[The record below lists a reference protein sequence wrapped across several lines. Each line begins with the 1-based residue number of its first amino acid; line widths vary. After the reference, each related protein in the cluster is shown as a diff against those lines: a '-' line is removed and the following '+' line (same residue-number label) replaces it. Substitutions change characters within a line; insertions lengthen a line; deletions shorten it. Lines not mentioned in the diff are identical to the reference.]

1 MREIVTIC
9 FAAILLALDLSLAVS
24 LRRLI
29 KDRSKAQGAVTAI
42 VYAVIGAAAVF
53 AGGMGSEK
61 LYQTMQQTKWFSY
74 VKTNFLSSANPQ
86 MLYFLLY
93 VLLLNFGIVIAGLLL
108 WWLIDVLSRQPK
120 IKRAAEQVT
129 NAVTSKLQMRRKAK
143 DAGERRS
150 EQIIENAGANATKTL
165 KVPFATVKVPPLAVL
180 GKWLWNLGSALLIL
194 LFVEI
199 VCGFI
204 AVYLKIPNF
213 SYGRKTQ
220 WAYGFFQVPILLSLV
235 SVSLAR
241 ALSYD
246 AKRALEV
253 RTSSESTAGT
263 KTKAHKNADQNQEEN
278 AGHIAYG
285 KLLRG
290 ASMRAPKDCDLTS
303 FLPDYLYE
311 CFQRRRRVIVLCNS
325 KDDADAWH
333 TSLKR
338 ILTGRFGEICLI
350 RIGDSMHL
358 KNREDIDIL
367 VADADEFL
375 REDLQRIWPL
385 WFSQVGFVML
395 SDTHPFLAHTTQADV
410 FFASWK
416 QSASKASVSKASS
429 SSKKDKTQVQYLF
442 LDCTMTAQ
450 EKEALTYYAGSVV
463 ADATMHKALQESKT
477 PQEYKTSQESKTL
490 QEHKTS
496 QEQEPSTQNQDAS
509 QNQAALQME
518 SEHELVPWMLV
529 SPAGIYRRLLLLMQA
544 ENGVPES
551 WLVKQK
557 KRFGMEAATTE
568 EFLKTVLSAVLPKY
582 SVQNLYDSF
591 SFEEEPGWPHGKWR
605 VRLSDAAAEAL
616 LTRKDAEQSAAATGK
631 RQGMLCLPYLVY
643 EAEGMSVLG
652 SAVYQGNKTIQ
663 LCQTQIKRTCAGA
676 YFIAE
681 AKNAD
686 AYNHMIYEKY
696 EEKAALRKTL
706 EYEAVLLRLTIKCGE
721 SSERKQLEQMLSA
734 VCNEVL
740 QVIFPYSKG
749 QITACYME
757 PDRNDQSGIV
767 PRMNTAQENEAIQN
781 AVQENEDSIHGD
793 TLTIYVI
800 ENQSEQGLAA
810 ALHQNSSL
818 FLHLCREWLERAI
831 NDSVS
836 KEAALVDYLMTEQR
850 KDLMLPAASQS
861 AGQIAGLAKLLVG
874 LLNE

>member
-42 VYAVIGAAAVF
+42 VYAAVGAVAVF
-53 AGGMGSEK
+53 VGGMGSEK
-61 LYQTMQQTKWFSY
+61 LYQAMQQTKWFSY
-74 VKTNFLSSANPQ
+74 IKTNFLSSANPQ

-93 VLLLNFGIVIAGLLL
+93 VLLINFAMVLAGLLL

-120 IKRAAEQVT
+120 IKRAAEQIKSTV
-129 NAVTSKLQMRRKAK
+129 VSKLTAKRK
-143 DAGERRS
+143 
-150 EQIIENAGANATKTL
+150 T
-165 KVPFATVKVPPLAVL
+165 KVPFTTVKIPPLAVL

-194 LFVEI
+194 LFLEI

-220 WAYGFFQVPILLSLV
+220 WAYGFFRVPILLSLV
-235 SVSLAR
+235 SVSFAR

-246 AKRALEV
+246 AKRELEV
-253 RTSSESTAGT
+253 RPSSERTDGT
-263 KTKAHKNADQNQEEN
+263 KAKIHKNADQNQEEN
-278 AGHIAYG
+278 AGRIAYG
-285 KLLRG
+285 RLLRG
-290 ASMRAPKDCDLTS
+290 TSMRAPKDCDLTS

-311 CFQRRRRVIVLCNS
+311 CFQRRHRVIVLCSS
-325 KDDADAWH
+325 KDNADTWRV
-333 TSLKR
+333 SLKQM
-338 ILTGRFGEICLI
+338 LTGRFGEICLI

-385 WFSQVGFVML
+385 WFSQVGFVIL

-416 QSASKASVSKASS
+416 QSISKTSVSKAASP
-429 SSKKDKTQVQYLF
+429 SKKDKMQVQYLF

-450 EKEALTYYAGSVV
+450 EKEALTYYAGSAV
-463 ADATMHKALQESKT
+463 ADATVHKALQA
-477 PQEYKTSQESKTL
+477 SKTL

-496 QEQEPSTQNQDAS
+496 QEQETSLQNQDAS
-509 QNQAALQME
+509 QNQDALQNA

-568 EFLKTVLSAVLPKY
+568 DFLKTVLSAVLPKY

-616 LTRKDAEQSAAATGK
+616 LTRKDTEQTVAATGR
-631 RQGMLCLPYLVY
+631 RQGMLCLPDLVY
-643 EAEGMSVLG
+643 EAEGMSALG

-696 EEKAALRKTL
+696 EEKSALRKTL
-706 EYEAVLLRLTIKCGE
+706 EYEAVLLRLNIKCGE

-740 QVIFPYSKG
+740 QVIFPYNKG

-757 PDRNDQSGIV
+757 PDHNAQSGIV
-767 PRMNTAQENEAIQN
+767 PRMNAAQETEEAQNTAQKNEESIQ
-781 AVQENEDSIHGD
+781 GD
-793 TLTIYVI
+793 ALTIYVI

-818 FLHLCREWLERAI
+818 FLRLCREWLERAI

-861 AGQIAGLAKLLVG
+861 AGQIAGLAKLLAG
-874 LLNE
+874 LLSE

>member
-9 FAAILLALDLSLAVS
+9 FAAILLTLDLSLAVS

-29 KDRSKAQGAVTAI
+29 QNRSKAQGAVTAI
-42 VYAVIGAAAVF
+42 VYAVAGAVAVF
-53 AGGMGSEK
+53 VGGMGSET
-61 LYQTMQQTKWFSY
+61 LYQAMRQTKWFSY
-74 VKTNFLSSANPQ
+74 VKTNFLSNANPQ

-93 VLLLNFGIVIAGLLL
+93 VLFLNFEIVIAGLLL
-108 WWLIDVLSRQPK
+108 WWLIDVLSRQPR

-129 NAVTSKLQMRRKAK
+129 NAVTFKLM
-143 DAGERRS
+143 AG
-150 EQIIENAGANATKTL
+150 
-165 KVPFATVKVPPLAVL
+165 KVPPLAVKVPPLAVL
-180 GKWLWNLGSALLIL
+180 GKWLWNLANAFLVV
-194 LFVEI
+194 LFLET

-220 WAYGFFQVPILLSLV
+220 WAYGFFRVPILLSLV
-235 SVSLAR
+235 CVSIAR

-253 RTSSESTAGT
+253 RPSSESIDGA
-263 KTKAHKNADQNQEEN
+263 KAKAHKNADQNQEEN
-278 AGHIAYG
+278 AGRTAY
-285 KLLRG
+285 KRLLQG
-290 ASMRAPKDCDLTS
+290 TSMRAPKDCELSS

-333 TSLKR
+333 TSLKHM
-338 ILTGRFGEICLI
+338 LTGRFGEICLI
-350 RIGDSMHL
+350 RIGNSMYL

-367 VADADEFL
+367 VSDADEFL
-375 REDLQRIWPL
+375 KEDLQRIWPL
-385 WFSQVGFVML
+385 WFLQVGFVIL

-416 QSASKASVSKASS
+416 QLILKASISRAPS
-429 SSKKDKTQVQYLF
+429 SSKKDKMQVQYLF
-442 LDCTMTAQ
+442 LNCTMTAQ
-450 EKEALTYYAGSVV
+450 EKEALTYYAGSAV
-463 ADATMHKALQESKT
+463 ADATMHKVLQDT
-477 PQEYKTSQESKTL
+477 
-490 QEHKTS
+490 
-496 QEQEPSTQNQDAS
+496 N
-509 QNQAALQME
+509 
-518 SEHELVPWMLV
+518 ELVPWMLV
-529 SPAGIYRRLLLLMQA
+529 SPSGIYRRLLLLMQA

-551 WLVKQK
+551 WLIKQK
-557 KRFGMEAATTE
+557 KRFGMEAETTE
-568 EFLKTVLSAVLPKY
+568 GFLKTVLSAVLPEY

-616 LTRKDAEQSAAATGK
+616 LTRKDAEATVAATSS
-631 RQGMLCLPYLVY
+631 RLGMLCLPDLVY
-643 EAEGMSVLG
+643 QADGMSPLG
-652 SAVYQGNKTIQ
+652 SAVYQGNKIMQ

-686 AYNHMIYEKY
+686 AYTHMIYEKY
-696 EEKAALRKTL
+696 EEKSARRKPF
-706 EYEAVLLRLTIKCGE
+706 EYEAVLMRLTIKCE
-721 SSERKQLEQMLSA
+721 ENSERKQLEQMLSA

-740 QVIFPYSKG
+740 QIVFPYSKG

-757 PDRNDQSGIV
+757 SDHSVQSGIV
-767 PRMNTAQENEAIQN
+767 PRMNAAQITVQKAQEGQRAQEQN
-781 AVQENEDSIHGD
+781 PISDA
-793 TLTIYVI
+793 LTIYLI
-800 ENQSEQGLAA
+800 ENQSEQGFAA
-810 ALHQNSSL
+810 VLHQNSSL
-818 FLHLCREWLERAI
+818 FLRLCQEWLERAI
-831 NDSVS
+831 NDSAS
-836 KEAALVDYLMTEQR
+836 KEAALIDYLMTEQR
-850 KDLMLPAASQS
+850 KDLMLPVASQS

>member
-29 KDRSKAQGAVTAI
+29 DNKSKVQGAVTAI
-42 VYAVIGAAAVF
+42 VYAVAGAAAVF

-61 LYQTMQQTKWFSY
+61 LYQAMRQTKWFSY
-74 VKTNFLSSANPQ
+74 VKTNFLSGSNPQ

-93 VLLLNFGIVIAGLLL
+93 ILFINFEIVIAGLLL
-108 WWLIDVLSRQPK
+108 WWLIDMLSRQPK
-120 IKRAAEQVT
+120 IKRAAEKVKR
-129 NAVTSKLQMRRKAK
+129 AVISKLMA
-143 DAGERRS
+143 RRS
-150 EQIIENAGANATKTL
+150 SSAGKNKSEQKQESKCVGTNATKTL
-165 KVPFATVKVPPLAVL
+165 EAPFVTVKVPPLAVL

-204 AVYLKIPNF
+204 GVYLKIPDF

-220 WAYGFFQVPILLSLV
+220 WAYGFFRVPILLSLV
-235 SVSLAR
+235 SVSFAR

-246 AKRALEV
+246 AKRELEI
-253 RTSSESTAGT
+253 RTSLENTTGIKA
-263 KTKAHKNADQNQEEN
+263 KTQKNADQNQDEN
-278 AGHIAYG
+278 AGRTAYER
-285 KLLRG
+285 LLRG
-290 ASMRAPKDCDLTS
+290 TNMRAPEGCNLTT

-311 CFQRRRRVIVLCNS
+311 CFQRRRRVVVLCSNTGE
-325 KDDADAWH
+325 ADAWRV
-333 TSLKR
+333 SLEHM
-338 ILTGRFGEICLI
+338 LTGRFGEICLI
-350 RIGDSMHL
+350 RIGGSMHL
-358 KNREDIDIL
+358 KNREDIDVL
-367 VADADEFL
+367 VADVDEFL
-375 REDLQRIWPL
+375 QEDLHRIWPF
-385 WFSQVGFVML
+385 WFSQVGFVIL
-395 SDTHPFLAHTTQADV
+395 SDTHPFLARTTQADV

-416 QSASKASVSKASS
+416 QSVSKAAS
-429 SSKKDKTQVQYLF
+429 SSKKDKVQYLF
-442 LDCTMTAQ
+442 LNCTMTAQ
-450 EKEALTYYAGSVV
+450 EKEALAYYAGSEVV
-463 ADATMHKALQESKT
+463 DAAMHKGL
-477 PQEYKTSQESKTL
+477 QEYKTSQE
-490 QEHKTS
+490 QETS
-496 QEQEPSTQNQDAS
+496 AQKQN
-509 QNQAALQME
+509 ALQSA
-518 SEHELVPWMLV
+518 SEHELVPWILV
-529 SPAGIYRRLLLLMQA
+529 SPVGIYRRLLLLMQA

-557 KRFGMEAATTE
+557 KRFGMEAVTTE
-568 EFLKTVLSAVLPKY
+568 DFLRRILSAVLPEY

-591 SFEEEPGWPHGKWR
+591 SFEEEPGWAHGKWR

-616 LTRKDAEQSAAATGK
+616 LTRKDTEQTVAATGK
-631 RQGMLCLPYLVY
+631 RQEMLCLPDLVY
-643 EAEGMSVLG
+643 EAEGMSPLG
-652 SAVYQGNKTIQ
+652 SSVYQGNKIIQ
-663 LCQTQIKRTCAGA
+663 IYQAQMKRTCVGA
-676 YFIAE
+676 HFIAE
-681 AKNAD
+681 AKNTD

-696 EEKAALRKTL
+696 EEKSALRKTL

-740 QVIFPYSKG
+740 QVVFPYSKG

-757 PDRNDQSGIV
+757 PDPIAQSGIV
-767 PRMNTAQENEAIQN
+767 PRMNAAQKKVQMVQKAEQSQKTQKTQENAQEEPNKAQGV
-781 AVQENEDSIHGD
+781 VQENKSKSQIYGD
-793 TLTIYVI
+793 TLTIYLL

-818 FLHLCREWLERAI
+818 FLRLCREWLERAI
-831 NDSVS
+831 NDSAS

>member
-29 KDRSKAQGAVTAI
+29 KNRSKAQGAVTAL
-42 VYAVIGAAAVF
+42 VYVIAGAVAIF
-53 AGGMGSEK
+53 AGGMGSET
-61 LYQTMQQTKWFSY
+61 LYQSMRQTKWFSY
-74 VKTNFLSSANPQ
+74 IKTNFLSSVNPQ
-86 MLYFLLY
+86 MFSFLLY
-93 VLLLNFGIVIAGLLL
+93 VLFLNFATVLAGLLL

-120 IKRAAEQVT
+120 IKRAAEQVKST
-129 NAVTSKLQMRRKAK
+129 VVLKITARRK
-143 DAGERRS
+143 
-150 EQIIENAGANATKTL
+150 T
-165 KVPFATVKVPPLAVL
+165 KVPPDMVKVPPLAVL
-180 GKWLWNLGSALLIL
+180 GKWLWNVGSALLIL
-194 LFVEI
+194 FFVEI

-204 AVYLKIPNF
+204 AAYLKIPNF
-213 SYGRKTQ
+213 SYGRKIQ
-220 WAYGFFQVPILLSLV
+220 WAYGFFRVPILLSLV

-253 RTSSESTAGT
+253 RPAPESTDRT
-263 KTKAHKNADQNQEEN
+263 KAKAHKNATQNQEEN
-278 AGHIAYG
+278 AGCTAYRR
-285 KLLRG
+285 LLQG
-290 ASMRAPKDCDLTS
+290 MSMRAPKDCDLTS

-311 CFQRRRRVIVLCNS
+311 CFQRRRRVIILCNS
-325 KDDADAWH
+325 KDDIDAWH

-338 ILTGRFGEICLI
+338 MLTGRFGEICLI

-375 REDLQRIWPL
+375 QEDLQRIWPL
-385 WFSQVGFVML
+385 WFSQVGFVIL

-416 QSASKASVSKASS
+416 QSVTKASVAKASL
-429 SSKKDKTQVQYLF
+429 SSKKDKMQVQYLF
-442 LDCTMTAQ
+442 LDCTMTTQ
-450 EKEALTYYAGSVV
+450 EKEALTYYAGSEV
-463 ADATMHKALQESKT
+463 ADATVH
-477 PQEYKTSQESKTL
+477 KTL
-490 QEHKTS
+490 QE
-496 QEQEPSTQNQDAS
+496 Q
-509 QNQAALQME
+509 
-518 SEHELVPWMLV
+518 ELVPWMLV
-529 SPAGIYRRLLLLMQA
+529 SPAGIYRRLLLLMQT

-568 EFLKTVLSAVLPKY
+568 DFLKMVLSAVLPKY
-582 SVQNLYDSF
+582 SVQNLYDSV
-591 SFEEEPGWPHGKWR
+591 SFEEELGWPHGKWY

-616 LTRKDAEQSAAATGK
+616 LTRRDTESTAVTTGK
-631 RQGMLCLPYLVY
+631 RQGMLCLPDLVY
-643 EAEGMSVLG
+643 EAEGMAPLG
-652 SAVYQGNKTIQ
+652 SAVYQGNKTMQ
-663 LCQTQIKRTCAGA
+663 LCQTQIKRTCIGS

-696 EEKAALRKTL
+696 EEKSVVRKPF

-721 SSERKQLEQMLSA
+721 SSERKQMEQMLSA

-749 QITACYME
+749 QITACYVE
-757 PDRNDQSGIV
+757 PDHDVSSGIV
-767 PRMNTAQENEAIQN
+767 PRMNTAQKKTHT
-781 AVQENEDSIHGD
+781 VQESQKEQEKAQEQNKTQSEVQEKKSEAHTCSD
-793 TLTIYVI
+793 TITIYLI

-810 ALHQNSSL
+810 VLHQNNSL

-831 NDSVS
+831 TDSAS

-874 LLNE
+874 LLSE

>member
-1 MREIVTIC
+1 MAGVDRRKGEEFVREIVTIC

-29 KDRSKAQGAVTAI
+29 KDRSKAQGAMTAI
-42 VYAVIGAAAVF
+42 VYAAVGVIAVF
-53 AGGMGSEK
+53 VGGMGSET
-61 LYQTMQQTKWFSY
+61 LYQSMRQTKWFSY

-93 VLLLNFGIVIAGLLL
+93 VLFINFATVLAGLLL

-129 NAVTSKLQMRRKAK
+129 NA
-143 DAGERRS
+143 
-150 EQIIENAGANATKTL
+150 TKTL
-165 KVPFATVKVPPLAVL
+165 KVPSLAVL
-180 GKWLWNLGSALLIL
+180 GKWLWNLGSALLVL
-194 LFVEI
+194 LFIEI

-204 AVYLKIPNF
+204 GVYLKIPNF

-220 WAYGFFQVPILLSLV
+220 WAYGFFRMPILLSLV
-235 SVSLAR
+235 SVSFAR

-253 RTSSESTAGT
+253 RSSSENTAGT
-263 KTKAHKNADQNQEEN
+263 KAKAHKNADQNQDEN
-278 AGHIAYG
+278 VGRTAYG
-285 KLLRG
+285 RLLRG
-290 ASMRAPKDCDLTS
+290 ASMRAPKDCDLTL

-311 CFQRRRRVIVLCNS
+311 CFQRRRRVIVLCSS

-338 ILTGRFGEICLI
+338 MLTGRFGEVCLI

-367 VADADEFL
+367 VADVDEFL
-375 REDLQRIWPL
+375 WEDLQRIWPL
-385 WFSQVGFVML
+385 WFSQVGFVIL

-416 QSASKASVSKASS
+416 QSASKALVSKAAS
-429 SSKKDKTQVQYLF
+429 SSKKDKMQVQYLF

-450 EKEALTYYAGSVV
+450 EKEALTYYAGSAVV
-463 ADATMHKALQESKT
+463 DATMHKTLQA
-477 PQEYKTSQESKTL
+477 YKTSQESKLL

-496 QEQEPSTQNQDAS
+496 QEQELSAQNQDAS
-509 QNQAALQME
+509 QDQDSLQTV

-529 SPAGIYRRLLLLMQA
+529 SPVGIYRRLLLLMQA

-557 KRFGMEAATTE
+557 KRFGMEVATTE
-568 EFLKTVLSAVLPKY
+568 DFLKTVLSAVLPKY

-616 LTRKDAEQSAAATGK
+616 LTRKNAESTAVATGR
-631 RQGMLCLPYLVY
+631 RQGMLCLPDLVY
-643 EAEGMSVLG
+643 KAEGMSALG

-663 LCQTQIKRTCAGA
+663 LCQTQIKRTCSGA
-676 YFIAE
+676 YFIAA

-696 EEKAALRKTL
+696 EEKSALRKPF
-706 EYEAVLLRLTIKCGE
+706 EYETVLLKLTIKCGE
-721 SSERKQLEQMLSA
+721 NSERKQLEQMLSA

-740 QVIFPYSKG
+740 QVVFPYSKG

-757 PDRNDQSGIV
+757 PDHNVQSGIM
-767 PRMNTAQENEAIQN
+767 PRMNTAQETEEIQN
-781 AVQENEDSIHGD
+781 AAQENENSSYGD
-793 TLTIYVI
+793 TLTIYLI
-800 ENQSEQGLAA
+800 ENQNEQGLAA

-818 FLHLCREWLERAI
+818 FLRLCREWLERAI
-831 NDSVS
+831 NDPTS

-861 AGQIAGLAKLLVG
+861 AGQIAGLAKLLAG
-874 LLNE
+874 LLSE